1 MTLVSFESYNYF
13 CMLILC
19 TSLDFKLIYKLSSTI
34 FLKEHMQST
43 IKSTSNACAAE
54 SKNNMNADLTHSTKS
69 KKHLQLLILKS
80 YKRKRV

>member
-1 MTLVSFESYNYF
+1 
-13 CMLILC
+13 
-19 TSLDFKLIYKLSSTI
+19 
-34 FLKEHMQST
+34 MQST

-80 YKRKRV
+80 YKRKRVQ